1 MKNKIS
7 KKRHNSYSGQRRKRS
22 FKEWTQQPHFYGALA
37 MLLPLTAILIAYIAM
52 GVFPFGDQATMII
65 DSYHQYV
72 PFFSEFHDKI
82 WHGESF
88 LYSWHGSLGFNF
100 IAVQAYYLASPLNFL
115 IAIFPASMMIEA
127 FETLIILKI
136 CLSGWTAYRYL
147 RRRTGRNDYST
158 VVFAAFYALGGFS
171 IAYNWNV
178 MWLDSIVL
186 FPLILMGMERLIND
200 KNGLL
205 YVVTMG
211 LAIFCNYYMAI
222 MICIFVVLYFFVIWF
237 SRKREGVGQ
246 FFKSGFHFAVCSVL
260 AGGLAGI
267 YLFPTYYTL
276 INSSQGSA
284 PTSFKLYRN
293 FLEIFRQQF
302 ALVEPTEL
310 TGAPNIYCGVLLVM
324 LVVFYAVSK
333 NISLREKIGRLLVT
347 GFVLVS
353 LNINVLDY
361 VWHGFHFPNNLPGRF
376 SFIYIF
382 MVVVMAYDAWQS
394 LRLMNMKAFLGI
406 FAAEAVLF
414 GVCLWYP
421 KDRLPL
427 YSMIVTGILMALYM
441 ILLVAYRRHSFL
453 MIKGYKVLPQ
463 MLCLLVLT
471 IEVAGNA
478 VFGLCM
484 NGTVNRTSYTEDRQ
498 EVSAIRNH
506 YEAKDTFYRME
517 LAQIRG
523 RDDVTWHH
531 LNGMSFFSST
541 ADDREERL
549 MGALGFY
556 NSGNKY
562 SYKGATPLTDALLGI
577 RYIISN
583 EEMWASNLSLCEQTM
598 NKYVYENQQ
607 NLALGYMV
615 NPTLEQWK
623 IVEGDPFVTQNDFVR
638 LATDTQEALF
648 TPMTVSEP
656 EVTGGMLTSTGE
668 DKYFYERTADNGT
681 LTWQLTFTEQQDV
694 YIYFEASHCEKLKVT
709 IDGETETYSDK
720 RGHIVHLGQCD
731 AGKVVT
737 LDFPMDNE
745 YDTGNVK
752 LQMYAFN
759 NNVFESAYTQLA
771 DAQLQV
777 TDYDSTHVTG
787 SIQASQDGLMLLSV
801 PYDEGWSVYVDG
813 VKTEISPV
821 GEALTGCWLTA
832 GTHEIT
838 MRYVPQGFV
847 EGAVLSTVSLL
858 ILVLGIAVK
867 SGIFRKHHR
876 KM

>member
-1 MKNKIS
+1 MKNRIS
-7 KKRHNSYSGQRRKRS
+7 KKRHNSYRKRERN
-22 FKEWTQQPHFYGALA
+22 FRDWPKNPHFYGALA
-37 MLLPLTAILIAYIAM
+37 MLLPLTTILIAYIAM
-52 GVFPFGDQATMII
+52 GVFPFGNQATMII

-115 IAIFPASMMIEA
+115 IALFPASMMIEA
-127 FETLIILKI
+127 FETLIVLKI

-158 VVFAAFYALGGFS
+158 VVFASFYALGGFS

-186 FPLILMGMERLIND
+186 FPIILMGVEKLIND
-200 KNGLL
+200 RDGRM
-205 YVVTMG
+205 YAVSMG

-237 SRKREGVGQ
+237 SRKREGIRQ
-246 FFKSGFHFAVCSVL
+246 FLRSGIHFVLCSVL
-260 AGGLAGI
+260 AGGMAAI

-284 PTSFKLYRN
+284 PTSFKIYRN

-302 ALVEPTEL
+302 ALVEPTQL

-333 NISLREKIGRLLVT
+333 TIPLREKIGRLFVT

-394 LRLMNMKAFLGI
+394 LRLTNKKVFLGI

-427 YSMIVTGILMALYM
+427 YSMIVTGVLMALYM
-441 ILLVAYRRHSFL
+441 ILLIAHRRHASL
-453 MIKGYKVLPQ
+453 TIKGIKVLPKY
-463 MLCLLVLT
+463 LCLMVLT
-471 IEVAGNA
+471 VEVAGNA
-478 VFGLCM
+478 IFGLCM
-484 NGTVNRTSYTEDRQ
+484 NGTTNRTNYTEDRQ
-498 EVSAIRNH
+498 EVADIRSR

-517 LAQIRG
+517 LEQIRG

-531 LNGMSFFSST
+531 LNGLSFFSST
-541 ADDREERL
+541 ADDREEKL

-562 SYKGATPLTDALLGI
+562 SYKGATPLTDAMFGI

-583 EEMWASNLSLCEQTM
+583 DEIWASNLSLCEQTE
-598 NKYVYENQQ
+598 NKYIYENQQ

-615 NPTLEQWK
+615 NPGVTQWK

-638 LATDTQEALF
+638 MATDTQGAMFIPLE
-648 TPMTVSEP
+648 TGEP
-656 EVTGGMLTSTGE
+656 QVTDGMLTSTGE
-668 DKYFYERTADNGT
+668 DKYYYERHGSGGS

-709 IDGETETYSDK
+709 IDGKTETYSDK

-737 LDFPMDNE
+737 LDFPMDSE
-745 YDTGNVK
+745 YETGNVK
-752 LQMYAFN
+752 LQMYALNQDIFD
-759 NNVFESAYTQLA
+759 SAYAQLA
-771 DAQLQV
+771 DEQLQV
-777 TDYDSTHVTG
+777 TNYDSTHVNG
-787 SIQASQDGLMLLSV
+787 HIQVNQDGMMLLSI
-801 PYDEGWSVYVDG
+801 PYDEGWHIYVDG
-813 VKTEISPV
+813 EETEIQPL
-821 GEALTGCWLTA
+821 GEAMTGCWMTA
-832 GTHEIT
+832 GEHQIT
-838 MRYVPQGFV
+838 MRYTPQGFV
-847 EGAVLSTVSLL
+847 EGAAISVISLL
-858 ILVLGIAVK
+858 ILVLGIAGK
-867 SGIFRKHHR
+867 AGLFSRHHR